1 LIPSDSGT
9 GLAVE
14 TNEPTEE
21 QEGSNNDE
29 EVQRVQAVRSNVPV
43 SRSSGRLAIKSTL
56 PQAWGEDILGANKP
70 SRRRTYKPKTSK
82 EERARMKNAKAEE
95 ALALQQQKKEKKLE
109 DAVNKEKKT
118 AERFKEE
125 AKERGIICPH
135 YLGEGGGNS
144 QRRTATPR
152 HRNCANEEGVIL
164 NYCSPLINF
173 SIDHRPLKAV
183 VEKPST
189 LQ

>member
-1 LIPSDSGT
+1 LIPSDSGN

-21 QEGSNNDE
+21 QEGSSNDE
-29 EVQRVQAVRSNVPV
+29 EVQQVQAVRSNVPV

-109 DAVNKEKKT
+109 DAVIKEKKT

-125 AKERGIICPH
+125 AKEEKSARIISEREVAT
-135 YLGEGGGNS
+135 LKEEL
-144 QRRTATPR
+144 RRRDTEIAQMKK
-152 HRNCANEEGVIL
+152 V
-164 NYCSPLINF
+164 
-173 SIDHRPLKAV
+173 
-183 VEKPST
+183 
-189 LQ
+189 

>member
-1 LIPSDSGT
+1 LIPSDSGN

-21 QEGSNNDE
+21 QEGSSNDE
-29 EVQRVQAVRSNVPV
+29 EVQQVQAVRSNVPV

-125 AKERGIICPH
+125 AKEEKSARIISEREVAT
-135 YLGEGGGNS
+135 LKEEL
-144 QRRTATPR
+144 RRRDTEIAQMKK
-152 HRNCANEEGVIL
+152 V
-164 NYCSPLINF
+164 
-173 SIDHRPLKAV
+173 
-183 VEKPST
+183 
-189 LQ
+189 

>member
-1 LIPSDSGT
+1 VQIVLIPSDSGT

-29 EVQRVQAVRSNVPV
+29 EVQRVQAVRSNVPA
-43 SRSSGRLAIKSTL
+43 SRSSGRLVIKSTL
-56 PQAWGEDILGANKP
+56 PQALGEDMLGANKP

-125 AKERGIICPH
+125 AKEEKSARIISEREVAT
-135 YLGEGGGNS
+135 LKEEL
-144 QRRTATPR
+144 RRRDTEIAQMKK
-152 HRNCANEEGVIL
+152 V
-164 NYCSPLINF
+164 
-173 SIDHRPLKAV
+173 
-183 VEKPST
+183 
-189 LQ
+189 

>member
-1 LIPSDSGT
+1 LIPSDSGN

-21 QEGSNNDE
+21 QEGSSNDE
-29 EVQRVQAVRSNVPV
+29 EVQQVQAVRSNVPV

-125 AKERGIICPH
+125 AKEEKSARIISEREVAT
-135 YLGEGGGNS
+135 LKEEL
-144 QRRTATPR
+144 RRRDTEIAKMKK
-152 HRNCANEEGVIL
+152 V
-164 NYCSPLINF
+164 
-173 SIDHRPLKAV
+173 
-183 VEKPST
+183 
-189 LQ
+189 

>member
-1 LIPSDSGT
+1 MIPSDSGN

-21 QEGSNNDE
+21 QEGSSNDE
-29 EVQRVQAVRSNVPV
+29 EVQQVQAVRSNVPV

-125 AKERGIICPH
+125 AKEEKSARIISEREVAT
-135 YLGEGGGNS
+135 LKEEL
-144 QRRTATPR
+144 RRRDTEIAQMKK
-152 HRNCANEEGVIL
+152 V
-164 NYCSPLINF
+164 
-173 SIDHRPLKAV
+173 
-183 VEKPST
+183 
-189 LQ
+189 

>member
-1 LIPSDSGT
+1 MIPSDSGN

-21 QEGSNNDE
+21 QEGSSNDE
-29 EVQRVQAVRSNVPV
+29 EVQQVQAVRSNVPV

-109 DAVNKEKKT
+109 DAVIKEKKT

-125 AKERGIICPH
+125 AKEEKSARIISEREVAT
-135 YLGEGGGNS
+135 LKEEL
-144 QRRTATPR
+144 RRRDTEIAQMKK
-152 HRNCANEEGVIL
+152 V
-164 NYCSPLINF
+164 
-173 SIDHRPLKAV
+173 
-183 VEKPST
+183 
-189 LQ
+189 